1 MRNPEKQASSQNCR
15 RDRIL
20 CGLAWTVAAVW
31 AVLLFLLSS
40 LHGRT
45 AARWMAYAT
54 DSVQWLLRML
64 LGELSPALERV
75 IQQFTPLLV
84 PFCGFMI
91 LAFFIWLALR
101 RSGFG
106 PNSSL
111 ALSFAATVLCAVL
124 NELHQVFMPGRLPR
138 IADWLV
144 DTAGAFCILAGIA
157 LFSWMWNRFPKLVNR
172 ETVSYVVFGALT
184 TLINIVFYM
193 VCYNTFGIPN
203 LVSNTIAWVAAV
215 LFAYVVNKLF
225 VFCSHNETFR
235 QALREFALF
244 IGARVLSLGID
255 LLGMYLLVDILSLSG
270 NWAKIGMN
278 VIVLVLNYIFSKLF
292 IFRKNAVS
300 SPDTE

>member
-1 MRNPEKQASSQNCR
+1 MKTPEQQASSQNDNR
-15 RDRIL
+15 PRVIS
-20 CGLAWTVAAVW
+20 GLAWTAVTVW
-31 AVLLFLLSS
+31 ALLLFLLSS
-40 LHGRT
+40 MHGRT

-54 DSVQWLLRML
+54 DTAQWLLRML
-64 LGELSPALERV
+64 LGEVSSALESTVQRL
-75 IQQFTPLLV
+75 TPVFV

-91 LAFFIWLALR
+91 LAFLVWFALR

-124 NELHQVFMPGRLPR
+124 NELHQMFMPGRLPR
-138 IADWLV
+138 IADWCV

-172 ETVSYVVFGALT
+172 ETVSYVVFGAFT

-203 LVSNTIAWVAAV
+203 LISNTIAWVAAV

-225 VFCSHNETFR
+225 VFRSHNETFR
-235 QALREFALF
+235 QALREFGLF

-255 LLGMYLLVDILSLSG
+255 QVGMYLLVDVLVLSSG
-270 NWAKIGMN
+270 WSKVGMN

-292 IFRKNAVS
+292 IFRRNAETPQEV
-300 SPDTE
+300 E